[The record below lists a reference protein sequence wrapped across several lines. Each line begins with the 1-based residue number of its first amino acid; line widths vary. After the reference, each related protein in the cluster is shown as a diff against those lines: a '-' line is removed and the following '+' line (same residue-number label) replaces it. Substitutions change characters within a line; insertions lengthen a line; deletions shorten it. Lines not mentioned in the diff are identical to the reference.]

1 MEDVERERERKDRS
15 DAACTRYKGM
25 QGEAEWRDDGG
36 RGGRVVKRWV
46 LQEAAWWRQSRA
58 RGWENGEGSRHKVG
72 APLYRRPRLWETLS
86 STLLPCSLSILFFSS
101 APLLPSF
108 LPSSPLRWNFIS
120 SLTGPPTPLFLL
132 IPSLFDRGF
141 LLLLLFFLF
150 YRCSIYDFIFRFTI
164 VLLTIQFLAY
174 FPSNLRKKN
183 LISLGHLLLPSPLS
197 IIVRL

>member
-1 MEDVERERERKDRS
+1 MEDVEREREKGQERRS
-15 DAACTRYKGM
+15 M
-25 QGEAEWRDDGG
+25 HQIQGNA
-36 RGGRVVKRWV
+36 RGGRVERRRRKGRASRKTLGFARSGLV
-46 LQEAAWWRQSRA
+46 AAVASERVREWRREPPQSRRTA
-58 RGWENGEGSRHKVG
+58 
-72 APLYRRPRLWETLS
+72 LS
-86 STLLPCSLSILFFSS
+86 STKALRDTLLHSLTVFSLDSFFSS

-141 LLLLLFFLF
+141 LLLLLFFSF

-197 IIVRL
+197 IIVQL